1 MVRAIL
7 SHRLGAVSVAV
18 LALVVLLAVFGP
30 LLAPADPLRLDAYA
44 VLHGPS
50 GAHWLGT
57 DNLGR
62 DVLSRLLTGSTLS
75 LVAACEA
82 VAVAFV
88 LGVVP
93 GLLSVYLGRGFEWVT
108 LRLMDSLVTL
118 PFLVFAVAMSALL
131 GNGLHQAM
139 LAVGILL
146 APAFYRVSRAAALPV
161 AGAPYV
167 EAARLSGAP
176 AGFVLRRHVWPKV
189 LPAVA
194 ISTASLL
201 GWSLVIVSSLT
212 FLGIGITPPTPTW
225 GGMLADDLQFL
236 FQRPGAPLVPAVLIM
251 LTVGACNG
259 LADVLR
265 DLTARSVPTAL
276 TIAEPPAEPTAL
288 TSPERPADAAT

>member
-1 MVRAIL
+1 MLRAVL
-7 SHRLGAVSVAV
+7 RHRLGAASLTV
-18 LALVVLLAVFGP
+18 LAVIALLAVFGP
-30 LLAPADPLRLDAYA
+30 LLAPQPPLAQDASA
-44 VLHGPS
+44 LLQGPS
-50 GAHWLGT
+50 VAHLLGT

-62 DVLSRLLTGSTLS
+62 DVLSRLLAGSTLS
-75 LVAACEA
+75 LVASLEA
-82 VAVAFV
+82 VAVGLV

-93 GLLSVYLGRGFEWVT
+93 GLLSVHLGRTFEWIT

-139 LAVGILL
+139 FAVGILL
-146 APAFYRVSRAAALPV
+146 APAFYRVTRAAAFPV
-161 AGAPYV
+161 ATAQYV
-167 EAARLSGAP
+167 EAARLTGAS

-189 LPAVA
+189 VPAVA

-201 GWSLVIVSSLT
+201 GASLVIVSSLT
-212 FLGIGITPPTPTW
+212 FLGIGITPPAPTW

-236 FQRPGAPLVPAVLIM
+236 FQRPDAPLVPAVLII

-265 DLTARSVPTAL
+265 DVSGQPSRSSRKKATDVPV
-276 TIAEPPAEPTAL
+276 
-288 TSPERPADAAT
+288 ADVHA